1 MLNIRLLNKKL
12 IASHRD
18 LVLKIF
24 NRIISMDYTETKRRK
39 MNQLVL
45 SSEFNQ
51 LVTWA
56 EIFG

>member
-1 MLNIRLLNKKL
+1 
-12 IASHRD
+12 
-18 LVLKIF
+18 
-24 NRIISMDYTETKRRK
+24 MDYTETKRRK
-39 MNQLVL
+39 INQLVL